1 MLDILLTNFFLAGGV
16 QNSTRKA
23 KDKKDKEKGKD
34 NSGPADIKKDKKN
47 LALRGIRG
55 FDF

>member
-1 MLDILLTNFFLAGGV
+1 M

-23 KDKKDKEKGKD
+23 KDKKDKDKETEKDKGKD
-34 NSGPADIKKDKKN
+34 NNGIADSKKDKKN

>member
-1 MLDILLTNFFLAGGV
+1 V
-16 QNSTRKA
+16 QNSNKKTKE
-23 KDKKDKEKGKD
+23 KKDKGKEKENGASPD
-34 NSGPADIKKDKKN
+34 AKKDKKN